1 MYNFMAPLDDVLSRL
16 AASSKLSLQELE
28 TRVRAKQDELH
39 GLVSAEGAAHLVA
52 KELGVNLLTNGK
64 RKLDIKNIIAGMRSV
79 AVAGRVFR
87 ISNIRDF
94 KKSNGSDGRVA
105 NLHVGDRTGFIV
117 LPLWN
122 DQVKLVEEEAV
133 KLGDV
138 VQVTGAFA
146 NENRWGDIELSL
158 GRFGQVFSITDE
170 VESSGMSAEFP
181 DAVELEKNFLGART
195 ERVPIKS
202 ISPGVF
208 EIKAAVIDVIKSNF
222 IFNVCPVCGK
232 KAYVGATG
240 RFECSE
246 HGQVEAEPAMVVSL
260 LADDG
265 TGVLRVA
272 AFRETAEQLATTTA
286 SELSKLSPDE
296 RYKIVSGSMVGKEYI
311 IHGRV
316 KKNARSGELEMIVD
330 SAKSVNAS
338 EESERLASLLKM
350 KLG

>member
-1 MYNFMAPLDDVLSRL
+1 MSPLDEVLSRL
-16 AASSKLSLQELE
+16 AASSKLSRQELE
-28 TRVRAKQDELH
+28 AAVRLKQDELQ

-52 KELGVNLLTNGK
+52 KELGVNLLGNGK
-64 RKLDIKNIIAGMRSV
+64 RKLEIKNIIAGMRSV

-87 ISNIRDF
+87 ISDIRDF
-94 KKSNGSDGRVA
+94 KKSNGADGRVV

-122 DQVKLVEEEAV
+122 EQVRLVEEEAV

-138 VQVTGAFA
+138 VQITGAFA
-146 NENRWGDIELSL
+146 NENRWGDLELSL
-158 GRFGQVFSITDE
+158 GKFGQMFSVTDE
-170 VESSGMSAEFP
+170 VESSGMAAEFP
-181 DAVELEKNFLGART
+181 EAAELDKNFLGAM
-195 ERVPIKS
+195 EDWVPISS

-208 EIKAAVIDVIKSNF
+208 EIKATVIDVVRGNF
-222 IFNVCPVCGK
+222 VFNVCPVCGR
-232 KAYVGATG
+232 KAYATYTDATG
-240 RFECSE
+240 KSECKE
-246 HGQVEAEPAMVVSL
+246 HGQVDAEPAMVVSL
-260 LADDG
+260 LMDDG

-272 AFRETAEQLATTTA
+272 AFRSTAEQMTTTTA
-286 SELSKLSPDE
+286 GELSRLSPDE
-296 RYKIVSGSMVGKEYI
+296 RYALVSGSVVGKEFI

-316 KKNARSGELEMIVD
+316 KRSTRSGELEMVAD